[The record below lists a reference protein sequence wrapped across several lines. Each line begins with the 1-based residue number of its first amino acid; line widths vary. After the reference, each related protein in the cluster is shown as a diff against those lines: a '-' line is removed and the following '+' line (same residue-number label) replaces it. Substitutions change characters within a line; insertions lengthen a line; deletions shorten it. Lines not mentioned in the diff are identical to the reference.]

1 MCDEHLQ
8 LKGSKSNQTGLPP
21 TRTVYIRK
29 LNYQTLAKF
38 VLTDRLVKLII
49 PSGGSL
55 GSWVD
60 EERSQLRNL
69 MRIAYTLSIDILN
82 AYCGFGNSN
91 PKPRLFEGCTSKE
104 VQLPCPSNWCATVCV
119 L

>member
-1 MCDEHLQ
+1 M
-8 LKGSKSNQTGLPP
+8 
-21 TRTVYIRK
+21 
-29 LNYQTLAKF
+29 F

-55 GSWVD
+55 GSRVD

-69 MRIAYTLSIDILN
+69 MRIADTLSIDILN

-91 PKPRLFEGCTSKE
+91 PKPRLFEGCTIIE
-104 VQLPCPSNWCATVCV
+104 VQLPMPERLVRDSLCASRRTVLLPYLVC
-119 L
+119 